1 MNKKF
6 GLSILCLSSSL
17 TLMSCNFIVD
27 SIVLKSLQIEDP
39 QTSYQLGQTYI
50 GTTSLTIT
58 GINSD
63 NTTRTFKYS
72 EVNFSLTCNG
82 TSYSVSKP
90 FTVEGTYSLKV
101 TVGATKSNTITFNVT
116 NEPIYV
122 TSLEVNGDSSVSA
135 EGKKTLT
142 LTANPSDSN
151 VDINAT
157 SSDTSILT
165 VKKLNRLNFE
175 VSGISMGEATIT
187 FTTLKGE
194 NEPYAVD
201 YQMTVTQIDTTT
213 FDARQ
218 TYYPLRSNGRYRV
231 APCPLSGELKL
242 LVVPLWFT
250 DSGNY
255 INEAKKENIREDI
268 NKAYNG
274 TVEET
279 GFHSVS
285 SYYYEESRQSLH
297 ISANVAPWYESG
309 ISSSEA
315 SSKTDNC
322 ISLIKNATTWY
333 FSHSNDSRS
342 SYDLDN
348 DGYLDGVVVIYGAP
362 DYSFTSLDYTS
373 VMWAFCYWIGD
384 SSLRNQSNPGP
395 NSYFW
400 ASYDFMYSSGEYA
413 TSRAGSTYGRGDTR
427 HCTVDAHTYIHEM
440 GHIFGLDDYYDYV
453 TDSKRNPLTNP
464 AGGFSMQ
471 DNNVGGHDPFSILA
485 LGWGE
490 VYIPTQS
497 CEITLSEFQSTHAA
511 ILLTPNFNSFNSPFD
526 EYLLLE
532 LYSPN
537 GLNNYDTIY
546 RYSNIYPQGVNDIGI
561 RLWHVDARLCYGS
574 SMNLQ
579 FTSDATRSGTV
590 VGLNNNS
597 DSENIS
603 QERVCAAGRSYQK
616 FDLLRLIRNN
626 VNATTAIKDDLKRN
640 DLFYEGQSFDMATYS
655 KQFTNVGK
663 LDSNNDLGWT
673 FTVSS
678 IFESDG
684 VNKATITLNKVAR

>member
-17 TLMSCNFIVD
+17 TLMSCNFVID
-27 SIVLKSLQIEDP
+27 SIVLKSLLIEDP

-50 GTTSLTIT
+50 ETTSLTIT

-63 NTTRTFKYS
+63 DTTRTFKYS

-82 TSYSVSKP
+82 NSYSVSQP

-101 TVGATKSNTITFNVT
+101 TVGAAKSNTITFNVT

-142 LTANPSDSN
+142 LVANPSDSN

-157 SSDTSILT
+157 SSDESILT
-165 VKKLNRLNFE
+165 IKKLNRLNFE
-175 VSGISMGEATIT
+175 VSGITMGEATIT
-187 FTTLKGE
+187 FSSLSGE

-201 YQMTVTQIDTTT
+201 YQMTVTQIATTT
-213 FDARQ
+213 FDASQ

-250 DSGNY
+250 DSGNF
-255 INEAKKENIREDI
+255 INEAKKENVREDI

-309 ISSSEA
+309 ISSTEA
-315 SSKTDNC
+315 SNKTDNC
-322 ISLIKNATTWY
+322 MSLIKSATNWY

-348 DGYLDGVVVIYGAP
+348 DGYLDGVIVIYGAP
-362 DYSFTSLDYTS
+362 DYSFASLDYTS

-384 SSLRNQSNPGP
+384 STLKNPSNPGP

-440 GHIFGLDDYYDYV
+440 GHIFGLDDYYDYNI
-453 TDSKRNPLTNP
+453 DSNRNPLTNP

-471 DNNVGGHDPFSILA
+471 DNNVGAHDPFSVLA

-490 VYIPTQS
+490 VYIPTHS
-497 CEITLSEFQSTHAA
+497 CEITLSEFQSSHAA
-511 ILLTPNFNSFNSPFD
+511 ILLTPNFNSYNSPFD

-532 LYSPN
+532 LYSPT
-537 GLNNYDTIY
+537 GLNNFDTTY
-546 RYSNIYPQGVNDIGI
+546 RYSNIYPQGVNDVGI
-561 RLWHVDARLCYGS
+561 RLWHVDARLVYGTGTN
-574 SMNLQ
+574 MQ

-597 DSENIS
+597 ATIEE
-603 QERVCAAGRSYQK
+603 QERICPAGRGYQK
-616 FDLLRLIRNN
+616 FDLLHLIRNN
-626 VNATTAIKDDLKRN
+626 VNATTSIKDDLKRN

-655 KQFTNVGK
+655 KQFTTEGK
-663 LDSNNDLGWT
+663 LDKGVDLGWT
-673 FTVSS
+673 FAVSS
-678 IFESDG
+678 IFETDG
-684 VNKATITLNKVAR
+684 VNKATITLNRVVR